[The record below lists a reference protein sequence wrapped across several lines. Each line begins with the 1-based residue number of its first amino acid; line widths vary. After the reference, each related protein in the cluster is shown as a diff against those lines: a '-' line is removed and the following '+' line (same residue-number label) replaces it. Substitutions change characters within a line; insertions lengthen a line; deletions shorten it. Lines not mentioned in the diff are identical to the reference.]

1 MVACEKFYRNF
12 KIAVSVHASDNNNN
26 NNSHDNVYG
35 AVI

>member
-1 MVACEKFYRNF
+1 MVVCEKFYRNF
-12 KIAVSVHASDNNNN
+12 KIAISVHASDNNN